1 MRSIVLAMLLIMA
14 VAEVASAASAPYLRV
29 QGAEQGAISPDPTSP
44 GYINF
49 GHSHWQAQIRLTEF
63 HTQVTVPVDEV
74 AGRPSGVARL
84 GGIWVTK
91 AVDHASVKLLRAMVS
106 GEALEITVYMSEVD
120 STGKTALTHSLRG
133 RECVVVQ
140 QQTFVPQIVDAEN
153 KAKGNMEVVEFIC
166 NTLTSTNERYGQE
179 ASVCNSYSR
188 C

>member
-1 MRSIVLAMLLIMA
+1 MRGIVLAMLLMMA
-14 VAEVASAASAPYLRV
+14 VAEGASAALAPYLRV
-29 QGAEQGAISPDPTSP
+29 QGAEQGAISPDPSSA

-49 GHSHWQAQIRLTEF
+49 GPSHWQAQIRLTEF

-74 AGRPSGVARL
+74 VGLPSGVARL

-106 GEALEITVYMSEVD
+106 GEVLEINVYMSEVD
-120 STGKTALTHSLRG
+120 STGKTVLTHSLRG
-133 RECVVVQ
+133 RECVMVQ

-166 NTLTSTNERYGQE
+166 NILNSRNERNGEE
-179 ASVCNSYSR
+179 ASVCKPFTR